1 MNTTHT
7 PAGHTRPPSPTAEQV
22 RAARLAA
29 GQTVASAA
37 ALVYMDAR
45 SWRYYEAGER
55 EMHPAM
61 WELYRI
67 KCAQLPKID

>member
-1 MNTTHT
+1 
-7 PAGHTRPPSPTAEQV
+7 V
-22 RAARLAA
+22 RSSRLAA
-29 GQTVASAA
+29 GQTVAGAA

-67 KCAQLPKID
+67 KCAQNPISGKLKEQ